1 MGSSLPPLRRL
12 ARFGVV
18 EEVVV
23 GMVEVV
29 GKAVVGVFAT
39 FWRGHVGFGVVDPSY
54 SIAFCRTREEVVD
67 IY

>member
-1 MGSSLPPLRRL
+1 MED
-12 ARFGVV
+12 V
-18 EEVVV
+18 VVV